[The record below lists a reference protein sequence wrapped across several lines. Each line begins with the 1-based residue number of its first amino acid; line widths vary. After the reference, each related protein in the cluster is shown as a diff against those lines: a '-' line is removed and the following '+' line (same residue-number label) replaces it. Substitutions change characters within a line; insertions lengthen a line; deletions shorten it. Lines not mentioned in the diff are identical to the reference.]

1 MRRMRPLFG
10 GHISAGIMSPL
21 SRGSTIGEKVV
32 TLMACMNVY
41 INEHSVSTRAFM
53 SA

>member
-1 MRRMRPLFG
+1 MCPLCG

-21 SRGSTIGEKVV
+21 SRELTIGEKVV
-32 TLMACMNVY
+32 TLMACMNVC
-41 INEHSVSTRAFM
+41 INEHSVSTSVCM